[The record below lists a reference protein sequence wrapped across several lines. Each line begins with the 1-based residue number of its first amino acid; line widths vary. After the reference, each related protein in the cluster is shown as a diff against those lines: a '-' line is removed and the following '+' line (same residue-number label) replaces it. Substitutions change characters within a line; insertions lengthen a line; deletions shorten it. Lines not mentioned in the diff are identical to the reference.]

1 MEPSSTPNNLNG
13 LTPML
18 EIFVDLLGM
27 ITSIPLITPLLTL
40 LILPLS
46 TSDPPSIKVLVMKLW
61 LSLISNFICSKK
73 VKLVLITLLLLLT
86 LMLMNPSVTFYIPSI
101 MKTGLMLI
109 ITTGLSLMLKA
120 TPVMIT
126 PNQVLSV
133 LDSEWPEVTL
143 I

>member
-1 MEPSSTPNNLNG
+1 MEPFSTPNNLNC
-13 LTPML
+13 LIPML
-18 EIFVDLLGM
+18 EIFVDLLGL
-27 ITSIPLITPLLTL
+27 ITSIPLITPLPTL
-40 LILPLS
+40 LILLYS

-86 LMLMNPSVTFYIPSI
+86 LMLMNLSVTFYILSI